1 MEHKLGEKFDY
12 DGITLKVVKDKG
24 SGCEGCYF
32 CVNYSSC
39 SYRVRDVVGPCG
51 ECKRSDGNGVIF
63 KRMKGKK
70 TIRNTNAEYKR
81 NETKNYD

>member
-32 CVNYSSC
+32 RVNESSC
-39 SYRVRDVVGPCG
+39 SYSVRDVVGPCG